1 MKRKLSKWGGR
12 AVVMALAISFI
23 LTVAS
28 VAFAKFPKPAD
39 FIDAKY
45 IKEYAIPE
53 YFVPDD
59 KDWVRQQDWPAIKA
73 KFAGTVIRH
82 ASEGVDI
89 AAPLMFKDM
98 FEELSG
104 IKVEITG
111 IPADVFFEKLMME
124 FLSGTRRYDAVEFYA
139 EWLGC
144 YAEPGFLYEL
154 SDFLKKWKVDI
165 ADFHPV
171 YWKSYSLWDGKP
183 YAFAYDA
190 DCHLL
195 HWRKTLYDKA
205 GLAGPPKTYDEVLAN
220 AKKLTMDTDGDGKI
234 DIYGFGMPA
243 GRGMWSFYYGQD
255 ILGAYGATLFTS
267 DWRPGFNNPEGKA
280 ALKMFKELTEYS
292 PPGVTG
298 WNYAMCREAWL
309 AGKMAQVMQWQCVGK
324 QAHLAEM
331 SRIWAE
337 DVRHDVLPKGSGP
350 KAKVAPALAAGS
362 ALGVTADAKNPEA
375 AFLWLSFLNSAE
387 TQCIYSAAGT
397 GVEPSHISSLTSP
410 AFQRANPTVKAW
422 LASLPVATAIPRIPE
437 VNDLQISLGIAIN
450 EYLTGAMSLDNALV
464 GAEKYWDRL
473 MKKAGYYKPGVKPAP
488 PFVVADW

>member
-1 MKRKLSKWGGR
+1 MKSNFYKRELVLLVVGFVVLSLFS
-12 AVVMALAISFI
+12 V
-23 LTVAS
+23 S

-39 FIDAKY
+39 FIPAKY
-45 IKEYAIPE
+45 IEEYNIPE
-53 YFVPDD
+53 YFVPDE
-59 KDWVRQQDWPAIKA
+59 KDWVRQQDWAAIRE

-89 AAPLMFKDM
+89 AAPLMFKDI

-124 FLSGTRRYDAVEFYA
+124 FLSGTRRYDVVEFYA
-139 EWLGC
+139 ERLGA
-144 YAEPGFLYEL
+144 YAEPGFLYDL
-154 SDFLKKWKVDI
+154 TDFLKKWNVDI
-165 ADFHPV
+165 SDFHPV
-171 YWKSYSLWDGKP
+171 YWKSYSLWNGKP
-183 YAFAYDA
+183 YAFPYDA
-190 DCHLL
+190 DCHLF
-195 HWRKTLYDKA
+195 HWRKTLYDMY
-205 GLAGPPKTYDEVLAN
+205 GLAGPPKTYEELLEN
-220 AKKLTMDTDGDGKI
+220 AKKLTLDTDGDGKI

-243 GRGMWSFYYGQD
+243 GRGMWAFYFGQD
-255 ILGAYGATLFTS
+255 LLGAYGATLFTH

-280 ALKMFKELTEYS
+280 AIRMFKELVKCS

-324 QAHLAEM
+324 QVHLPEM

-337 DVRHDVLPKGSGP
+337 DIRHDVLPMGSGP

-362 ALGVTADAKNPEA
+362 SLGVTSDARNPEA
-375 AFLWLSFLNSAE
+375 AFLWVAFLNSAE

-422 LASLPVATAIPRIPE
+422 LNSLPYATAIPRIPW
-437 VNDLQISLGIAIN
+437 VNELENSLGIAIN
-450 EYLTGAMSLDNALV
+450 EYLTGAMSLDDALG
-464 GAEKYWDRL
+464 GAEMEWTRI
-473 MKKAGYYKPGVKPAP
+473 MTKAGYYKPGVEPAP
-488 PFVVADW
+488 PFVVAEW